1 MVVRDTSS
9 AIFNAIS
16 LVSISNSLRD
26 LIVQCVKIS
35 FVIQY
40 SRIEITKSQRR
51 AISVSKNTLVAKY
64 CNYLTTNVVKI
75 HKCYI
80 FVV

>member
-1 MVVRDTSS
+1 MVIRGTSDAVFS
-9 AIFNAIS
+9 AIP

-40 SRIEITKSQRR
+40 SRIEFTKSQCRV
-51 AISVSKNTLVAKY
+51 ISVNKNTLVAKY
-64 CNYLTTNVVKI
+64 CNYLTTIIVKI